1 MKKMWGWIVGAF
13 SVLLGLFFYERSS
26 RKKAESINKLNKL
39 NTDLSLIQKDIDA
52 NNKELGIEQVSIQK
66 QKDLLEKASREKL
79 SNEDIADFINRRK

>member
-1 MKKMWGWIVGAF
+1 MWGWIVGAF